1 MIYVILGQTASGK
14 TSLCL
19 NLARKL
25 NLPIISA
32 DAYQCY
38 QMMQIGT
45 DKPTR
50 EETEGLSYYFYDEY
64 EPDSEVD
71 VSLFQKTMRPI
82 LENYLNQGKD
92 VIVVGGTFLYIK
104 ALLFNYVFTE
114 KENRESIYRTMGLEE
129 LQAELSRQNP
139 KIYNEID
146 NKNPR
151 RLIRALEQIQEGKD
165 RDKILEENDNR
176 PLYPVTFLRIDIDKE
191 EGNRKIDDRIE
202 KMFNEGIVDEVRRL
216 MEKYPLTSHSLQAI
230 GYKEIIQC
238 LQEGKSEEEMK
249 ELIKIHTHQYAKK
262 QRTFLNHQFEN
273 VYHSNKED
281 IAKLIEYDILRK
293 VRTRAILK
301 PEVTNAIE
309 KASVYFIGLG
319 GVGSGALLPLVRL
332 GIHDF
337 TIQDGD
343 TVDVSNLNRQSLYEY
358 KDIQKSKTEI
368 SEKRIKELNPLVT
381 VCQIDKRIEDDKD
394 MPKRTFDYIIDCI
407 DDVDAKCMLYEKAKK
422 DHSIYLT
429 SMGMGFHYDT
439 TKIRLG
445 TLKEAFDPLSKSFR
459 KALLEHGHP
468 DEEIDRILC
477 VYASDQRL
485 KGKKDSKLIGS
496 LSNVPN
502 AAGLAL
508 VTYLIRLI
516 MEEKKEH

>member
-14 TSLCL
+14 TSLSL

-38 QMMQIGT
+38 KMMQIGT

-50 EETEGLSYYFYDEY
+50 EETEGLLYHFYDEY
-64 EPDSEVD
+64 EPDFDMD
-71 VSLFQKTMRPI
+71 VSFFQKNIRPL
-82 LENYLNQGKD
+82 LEAYLKEGKD

-104 ALLFNYVFTE
+104 ALLYNYVFPE
-114 KENRESIYRTMGLEE
+114 KDNTESIYRNMPLED
-129 LQAELSRQNP
+129 LRAELLKQNP
-139 KIYNEID
+139 KIFEEID
-146 NKNPR
+146 NRNPR

-165 RDKILEENDNR
+165 RDRILEENDNR
-176 PLYPVTFLRIDIDKE
+176 PLYPVTFLRIDIDKD

-202 KMFNEGIVDEVRRL
+202 KMFQEGIVDEVRRL
-216 MEKYPLTSHSLQAI
+216 MEKYPLTSHSFQAI
-230 GYKEIIQC
+230 GYKEIIQGI
-238 LQEGKSEEEMK
+238 QEGKSEAEMK

-262 QRTFLNHQFEN
+262 QRTFLNHQFQN
-273 VYHSNKED
+273 VYHSSKED
-281 IAKLIEYDILRK
+281 IGKLIEYDIGRK

-309 KASVYFIGLG
+309 KVSVYFVGLG

-332 GIHDF
+332 GINDL

-343 TVDVSNLNRQSLYEY
+343 TVDVTNLNRQSLYIY
-358 KDIQKSKTEI
+358 QDIYESKAEI
-368 SEKRIKELNPLVT
+368 SERRIKELNPLTKVT
-381 VCQIDKRIEDDKD
+381 AIDKRIEKIEDI
-394 MPKRTFDYIIDCI
+394 PQNAFDFIIDCI
-407 DDVDAKCMLYEKAKK
+407 DDVDAKCMLYEKSLK

-445 TLKEAFDPLSKSFR
+445 TLKDAFDPLSKGFK
-459 KALLEHGHP
+459 KALLEKGHT
-468 DEEIDRILC
+468 EEEFDHILT
-477 VYASDQRL
+477 VYASDQRM

-508 VTYLIRLI
+508 VTYLLKVI